1 MFWRMVCRTIFR
13 QKSKMAMIAFT
24 IALGISL
31 STAMMNVMFGIGDKV
46 NRELK
51 VYGANIR
58 VMPKDASLLSDLYGL
73 ETEKGVNDQHL
84 YEEDV
89 LKIKSIF
96 WGFNIVDFAPSLEVK
111 AKMENVAKPVTLVGT
126 WMQNH
131 LSLSTGEE
139 VDTGLRPLRN
149 WWESSLEGE
158 WLTAEDYDMVM
169 LGSLL
174 AGRNH
179 LKVGDTV
186 TLSFGENIKKLKI
199 KGIFLDGGESDEQI
213 YASLKTVQDLTGQNG
228 KISKIEVSALTTPDN
243 DLARKAAQDPDSLT
257 IEEYDT
263 WYCTAYV
270 SAICHQIQDVV
281 RESVAKPVRQVAESE
296 GTILNKTQL
305 LMLLIAILSSIGS
318 ALAISNLVTA
328 SVIERSQEIGLLK
341 AIGAFDIPIIVMVV
355 VEIFLTAIFGG
366 LLGYFTGIGFAQII
380 GLTVFG
386 SAIEINLTVIPIISV
401 SVVLMTMIGCIPAIR
416 YLLKLK
422 PTEVLHGK

>member
-1 MFWRMVCRTIFR
+1 MFWRMVGRTIFR

-73 ETEKGVNDQHL
+73 EGEMGVNDQHL
-84 YEEDV
+84 YEEDI

-96 WGFNIVDFAPSLEVK
+96 WGFNIVDFAPSLDTKIKVEGI
-111 AKMENVAKPVTLVGT
+111 EKPVTLVGT

-131 LSLSTGEE
+131 LSLATGEE

-149 WWESSLEGE
+149 WWESSLEGD
-158 WLTAEDYDMVM
+158 WLTAEDDEMVM
-169 LGSLL
+169 VGSLL

-179 LKVGDTV
+179 LKVGDEM
-186 TLSFGENIKKLKI
+186 TLQFGEQSKKVKV
-199 KGIFLDGGESDEQI
+199 KGIFLDGGESDEKI
-213 YASLKTVQDLTGQNG
+213 YSTLKTAQELTGLQG
-228 KISKIEVSALTTPDN
+228 KVSKIEVSALTTPDN
-243 DLARKAAQDPDSLT
+243 DLARRAAQDPDSLS
-257 IEEYDT
+257 IEDYDT

-296 GTILNKTQL
+296 GTILSKTQL

-341 AIGAFDIPIIVMVV
+341 AIGAFDVPIIVMVV

-366 LLGYFTGIGFAQII
+366 IIGYFAGIGFAQII
-380 GLTVFG
+380 GLTVFN
-386 SAIEINLTVIPIISV
+386 STIEINVTVIPIISV